1 LERNEHSRRI
11 PLQPNCK
18 GNIWWALVTLGD
30 ITLRQFASLQTWKRS
45 GERAPHKPL
54 LTLQALGRLQK
65 GDERLQEFSDLEPD
79 LKKLLIEFG
88 PPRQSVHPEYPF
100 WRLQRDDIWE
110 VTCPTPLKIR
120 KGNTDPLKSEL
131 RKVGVKGGFTDAV
144 FDTLQ
149 KHPEIVRIVAN
160 SILEAHFPSS
170 LHSAIAIA
178 VGLELD
184 TVIRN
189 RQRDA
194 SFRYEVISA
203 WGHRCGFCGYDV
215 KLDNADL
222 GLEAAHIRWV
232 QAGGPDILENGI
244 ACCAIHHQALDRGA
258 IGMDND
264 FKIVISSR
272 LHGGSLLSDWFLRLQ
287 GRTMVLPSRKLA
299 FPRKEYINW
308 HRREVFRGEPR
319 D

>member
-1 LERNEHSRRI
+1 
-11 PLQPNCK
+11 
-18 GNIWWALVTLGD
+18 
-30 ITLRQFASLQTWKRS
+30 
-45 GERAPHKPL
+45 
-54 LTLQALGRLQK
+54 
-65 GDERLQEFSDLEPD
+65 
-79 LKKLLIEFG
+79 
-88 PPRQSVHPEYPF
+88 
-100 WRLQRDDIWE
+100 
-110 VTCPTPLKIR
+110 
-120 KGNTDPLKSEL
+120 
-131 RKVGVKGGFTDAV
+131 
-144 FDTLQ
+144 
-149 KHPEIVRIVAN
+149 VAN
-160 SILEAHFPSS
+160 SILEAHFPAS

-232 QAGGPDILENGI
+232 QSGGPDILKNGI

-258 IGMDND
+258 IGMDSD
-264 FKIVISSR
+264 FRIVVSSR
-272 LHGGSLLSDWFLRLQ
+272 LHGGSLQ
-287 GRTMVLPSRKLA
+287 GKAMVLPSRKLA
-299 FPRKEYINW
+299 FPRKEYIDW
-308 HRREVFRGEPR
+308 HLREVFQGEPR

>member
-1 LERNEHSRRI
+1 MTI
-11 PLQPNCK
+11 
-18 GNIWWALVTLGD
+18 GD
-30 ITLRQFASLQTWKRS
+30 AILKQFSGLQTWKR
-45 GERAPHKPL
+45 GEERAPHKPL

-79 LKKLLIEFG
+79 LKRLLTDFG

-100 WRLQRDDIWE
+100 WRLQRDGIWE
-110 VTCPTPLKIR
+110 VTCSAGLKTR
-120 KGNTDPLKSEL
+120 NANTDPLKSEL
-131 RKVGVKGGFTDAV
+131 RKLGVKGGFTETLFCA
-144 FDTLQ
+144 LQ
-149 KHPEIVRIVAN
+149 KHPEILRVVAN
-160 SILEAHFPSS
+160 SILEAHFPAS
-170 LHSAIAIA
+170 LHSAIATA

-194 SFRYEVISA
+194 GFRNEVITA

-244 ACCAIHHQALDRGA
+244 ACCTFHHQALDRGA
-258 IGMDND
+258 IGMDSS
-264 FKIVISSR
+264 FRIVVSSR
-272 LHGGSLLSDWFLRLQ
+272 LHGGGLLSDLFLRLH
-287 GRTMVLPSRKLA
+287 GKSVIPPSRKLA
-299 FPRKEYINW
+299 FPRQEYIEW
-308 HRREVFRGEPR
+308 HRHEVFRGEPR